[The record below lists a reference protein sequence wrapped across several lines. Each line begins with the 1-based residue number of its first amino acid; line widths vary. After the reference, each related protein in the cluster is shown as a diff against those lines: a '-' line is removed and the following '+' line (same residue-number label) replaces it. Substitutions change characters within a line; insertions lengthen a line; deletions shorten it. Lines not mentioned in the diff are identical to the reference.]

1 MRGFVL
7 TVIMPGSP
15 EVRSALVS
23 GAAIQILL
31 WRTYYYVTGGCFCV
45 ITGVSNEPPGAK
57 WLWWVVWATSRPGEW
72 LSPAFG
78 GWPAFILV
86 NFFGWAALSYLA
98 IKGLTLAGLRSR
110 HVRPANQ
117 SLHPTTRAESGA
129 P

>member
-1 MRGFVL
+1 M
-7 TVIMPGSP
+7 IMLGSRQ
-15 EVRSALVS
+15 VRSALVS
-23 GAAIQILL
+23 GAAIQLLL
-31 WRTYYYVTGGCFCV
+31 WSTYYYVSGGCFCV

-78 GWPAFILV
+78 GQLTFILV
-86 NFFGWAALSYLA
+86 NFVSWAALTYLA
-98 IKGLTLAGLRSR
+98 PKGIALAGLRSR
-110 HVRPANQ
+110 HVQPANQ